1 LDSLNA
7 SVRLLRV
14 IHVSFLISIGLFV
27 WLSTILANTNTRQIK
42 PLLYWILAVLSCWCV
57 FTAFSFKKKLSGMS
71 EVKFR
76 AGTVL
81 DAKEIRRWTAGYLVA
96 FACSEAVVLY
106 GFFALFCN
114 ASQYQVAPFFLAGT
128 GLLIYFWPRS
138 LSVE

>member
-1 LDSLNA
+1 
-7 SVRLLRV
+7 
-14 IHVSFLISIGLFV
+14 
-27 WLSTILANTNTRQIK
+27 
-42 PLLYWILAVLSCWCV
+42 
-57 FTAFSFKKKLSGMS
+57 MS

-76 AGTVL
+76 AGAVL

-96 FACSEAVVLY
+96 FACSEVVLY
-106 GFFALFCN
+106 GFFALFYN